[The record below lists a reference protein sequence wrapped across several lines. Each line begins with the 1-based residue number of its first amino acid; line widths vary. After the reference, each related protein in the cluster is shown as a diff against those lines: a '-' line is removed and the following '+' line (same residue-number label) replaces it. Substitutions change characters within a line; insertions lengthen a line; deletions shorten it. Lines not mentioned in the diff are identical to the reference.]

1 MSNGVSKEK
10 IVVFDLDETLGN
22 FVELG
27 IFWDALKDYH
37 GDDIPEKHFYE
48 VVDLFSD
55 FLRPNILSILKY
67 LLDKKR
73 KGRCNRLMIYTNN
86 QGPKSW
92 ARMISRYFDEKLG
105 EQTFDRIIAAFKIHG
120 KVVEMSRTSH
130 GKSVKD
136 LIRCTKIQPDA
147 EICFLDDQYHPL
159 MEHPNVFY
167 INVKPYVYNMP
178 FREMAERYYDN
189 MNTQANSGANSG
201 ANYIA
206 VEDKDDFIAT
216 IEKFMKRYN
225 YKAVPKEDIE
235 QDVDKIISKTIMIH
249 LEEFFNNGEIVPKT
263 RRRRRSRSHRVKG
276 GTRKNK

>member
-1 MSNGVSKEK
+1 
-10 IVVFDLDETLGN
+10 
-22 FVELG
+22 
-27 IFWDALKDYH
+27 
-37 GDDIPEKHFYE
+37 
-48 VVDLFSD
+48 
-55 FLRPNILSILKY
+55 
-67 LLDKKR
+67 
-73 KGRCNRLMIYTNN
+73 
-86 QGPKSW
+86 
-92 ARMISRYFDEKLG
+92 MISRYFDEKLG

-189 MNTQANSGANSG
+189 MNTQANAG

-206 VEDKDDFIAT
+206 LEDKDDFIAT

-225 YKAVPKEDIE
+225 YTAVPKEDIE